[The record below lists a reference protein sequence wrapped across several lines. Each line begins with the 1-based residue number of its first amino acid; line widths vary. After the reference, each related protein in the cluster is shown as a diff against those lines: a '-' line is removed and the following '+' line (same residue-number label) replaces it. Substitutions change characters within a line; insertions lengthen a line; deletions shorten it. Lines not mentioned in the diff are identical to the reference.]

1 MQMQRRMRG
10 FFASLRMT
18 SIFWSGLGSRTGK
31 GSGKARSVGRRSS
44 GAGEANAKSNANAK
58 ANAGVLRYAQNDK
71 QLGQLR
77 FVKWDS
83 FVETSLPILREGA
96 SHGRGVEIFLEC
108 DAGEQVAAVAE
119 RLSAMAA
126 GDLFRPE
133 GGYGA
138 GARLLE
144 SFLDGKETV
153 HPVSSMDA

>member
-1 MQMQRRMRG
+1 
-10 FFASLRMT
+10 
-18 SIFWSGLGSRTGK
+18 
-31 GSGKARSVGRRSS
+31 V
-44 GAGEANAKSNANAK
+44 
-58 ANAGVLRYAQNDK
+58 
-71 QLGQLR
+71 
-77 FVKWDS
+77 
-83 FVETSLPILREGA
+83 
-96 SHGRGVEIFLEC
+96 EC

-153 HPVSSMDA
+153 PPVSSMDA